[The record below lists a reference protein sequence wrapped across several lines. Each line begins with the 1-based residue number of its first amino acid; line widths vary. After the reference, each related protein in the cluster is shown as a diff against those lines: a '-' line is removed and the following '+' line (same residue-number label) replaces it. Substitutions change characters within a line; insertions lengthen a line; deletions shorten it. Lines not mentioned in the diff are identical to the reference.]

1 MRIPQELAQD
11 ASMAKKKNSTSPG
24 KARSK
29 PKLQRRTPLP
39 DPRVIEAVMRK
50 VGGLLVDAETSGPA
64 AEAQDMMYEAVEV
77 PPPQQV
83 KLARKALKI
92 WPDCAD
98 AYVVLAEQAET
109 LPQAIE
115 LFEQAVAAGQRALGT
130 DFEDM
135 AGQFWGF
142 IETRPYMRAR
152 LGLAH
157 CLHAAGRR
165 EEAAKHY
172 REMLRLNPN
181 DNQGVR
187 ETLAACL
194 LELGQNDELGG
205 LLERYREDGSA
216 AWAYAS
222 VLLAYRT
229 EGESERARQLLA
241 AARKTNK
248 YVPAYLL
255 GNKLLPQQLP
265 EYVGLGDEAEAIAYA
280 ANFLPAWKST
290 PGVISWLRAR
300 VAAVKSRQK
309 PATPRL
315 LPLLPTITDDELRS
329 VPIEADE
336 MWQADIR
343 RLPSW
348 VRESGRLVRPWMILV
363 IDADN
368 DLIMAHELS
377 MDRPP
382 PETLWQTVAAAIAKP
397 TVGQGMIGGLLWID
411 VVRSP

>member
-1 MRIPQELAQD
+1 
-11 ASMAKKKNSTSPG
+11 MAKKKNSTSPG

-157 CLHAAGRR
+157 CLRAAGRR
-165 EEAAKHY
+165 E
-172 REMLRLNPN
+172 
-181 DNQGVR
+181 
-187 ETLAACL
+187 
-194 LELGQNDELGG
+194 
-205 LLERYREDGSA
+205 
-216 AWAYAS
+216 
-222 VLLAYRT
+222 
-229 EGESERARQLLA
+229 
-241 AARKTNK
+241 
-248 YVPAYLL
+248 
-255 GNKLLPQQLP
+255 
-265 EYVGLGDEAEAIAYA
+265 
-280 ANFLPAWKST
+280 
-290 PGVISWLRAR
+290 
-300 VAAVKSRQK
+300 
-309 PATPRL
+309 
-315 LPLLPTITDDELRS
+315 
-329 VPIEADE
+329 
-336 MWQADIR
+336 
-343 RLPSW
+343 
-348 VRESGRLVRPWMILV
+348 
-363 IDADN
+363 
-368 DLIMAHELS
+368 
-377 MDRPP
+377 
-382 PETLWQTVAAAIAKP
+382 
-397 TVGQGMIGGLLWID
+397 
-411 VVRSP
+411 